1 MQYYFYFVTFTDDLS
16 RYGYIHLMKHMSE
29 IFEKFKEFQN
39 EVENQLDGKIK
50 HLHSD
55 QPGWGWKL
63 SKLVPEGNAMK
74 DSVGKHP

>member
-1 MQYYFYFVTFTDDLS
+1 
-16 RYGYIHLMKHMSE
+16 MKHMSE

-50 HLHSD
+50 HLRSD

-63 SKLVPEGNAMK
+63 SKLVQEGNAMK